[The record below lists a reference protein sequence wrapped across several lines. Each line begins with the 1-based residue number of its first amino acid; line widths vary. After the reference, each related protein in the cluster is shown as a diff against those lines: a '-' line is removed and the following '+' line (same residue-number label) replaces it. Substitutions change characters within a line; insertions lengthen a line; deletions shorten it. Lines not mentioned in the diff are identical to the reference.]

1 MTTSSI
7 VDLAWRSLV
16 TITAAP
22 WLVVLRWLS
31 WAAGLQLSL
40 LSSLGVRPA
49 GFVPQAQLRELDGV
63 LAHMHLREDQY
74 RQAIAELQEALE
86 AREGDKKKALRSLK
100 KTRMEVEMLAEQLAQ
115 LQEQPAGAGSSRGGE
130 GGSAQP
136 SLRGLHLSMALLA
149 CASFWYYQQD
159 QSPLH
164 RKLVFTVLSPLAWIY
179 LSALLA
185 HKAHR
190 PAWGR
195 MVLLQ
200 CAVWALLGFI
210 AGSLLASP
218 C

>member
-1 MTTSSI
+1 MATPSV

-16 TITAAP
+16 TIVAAP

-40 LSSLGVRPA
+40 LTSLGVTPA
-49 GFVPQAQLRELDGV
+49 GFVPQAKVRELNGV
-63 LAHMHLREDQY
+63 VAHMHLREDQY

-100 KTRMEVEMLAEQLAQ
+100 KTRLEVEMLAEQLAQ
-115 LQEQPAGAGSSRGGE
+115 EHHGGADGGKAGE
-130 GGSAQP
+130 GGDAQP
-136 SLRGLHLSMALLA
+136 PLRGLHLSVALLA
-149 CASFWYYQQD
+149 CAAFWYYQQD
-159 QSPLH
+159 QPALQ

-179 LSALLA
+179 LTALLA

-190 PAWGR
+190 PASGR
-195 MVLLQ
+195 MLLLQ

-210 AGSLLASP
+210 AGSSLGSP